1 MTEYICEYC
10 SKKYIR
16 KKPFTHHKLI
26 CELSYKNSKRQEKY
40 YREIE
45 ETTVS
50 NIPSQRELYEIIITL
65 NNKYDKLQTD
75 YDMLKRYVYDK
86 KRKIQIIDWLN
97 QNCSLEIG
105 FDELFLNIKL
115 SQEDLNIV
123 FEKDYINGIVE
134 IILKFIDDKKNLLKN
149 GEIPLKAFVQKE
161 GILYIYSLVDNHSR
175 GVDGVDGVDGVEGVE
190 GVEGVDGVDCSKY
203 SWKIMSSE
211 VIDKFIKVI
220 SVQLLVLFKN
230 WHLINEKIMDNDK
243 FNELY
248 IKNLKCVMGGKFNN
262 CEKNIKIKNYLYRNI
277 RQNFK
282 NILVY
287 EF

>member
-10 SKKYIR
+10 SKIYIR
-16 KKPFTHHKLI
+16 KKPFTHHKLM
-26 CELSYKNSKRQEKY
+26 CELSYKNSKREEKY

-65 NNKYDKLQTD
+65 NNKYDKLQSD

-86 KRKIQIIDWLN
+86 KRKIEIIDWLN
-97 QNCSLEIG
+97 QNSCLEIG
-105 FDELFLNIKL
+105 FYELFLNIKL
-115 SQEDLNIV
+115 SEEDLNIV

-134 IILKFIDDKKNLLKN
+134 IILKFIDGKKNSLKN

-161 GILYIYSLVDNHSR
+161 GILYIYSCVDNVS
-175 GVDGVDGVDGVEGVE
+175 GLDNDSIEADVMDVIGEIDG
-190 GVEGVDGVDCSKY
+190 SKY
-203 SWKIMSSE
+203 CWKIMSSE
-211 VIDKFIKVI
+211 LIDKFIKVI
-220 SVQLLVLFKN
+220 SVQLLVLFKQ
-230 WHLINEKIMDNDK
+230 WHVKNEQLMDTDK

-248 IKNLKCVMGGKFNN
+248 IKNLKCVMGGKFKDF
-262 CEKNIKIKNYLYRNI
+262 EKNIKIRNYLYRNI

-282 NILVY
+282 NIMVY
-287 EF
+287 EFC